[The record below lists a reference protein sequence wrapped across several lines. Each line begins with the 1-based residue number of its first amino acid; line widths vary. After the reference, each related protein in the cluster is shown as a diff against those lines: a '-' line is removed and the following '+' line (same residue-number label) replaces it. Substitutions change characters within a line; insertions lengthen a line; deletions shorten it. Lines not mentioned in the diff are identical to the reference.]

1 MRNISIARTFIAGV
15 LLLSPP
21 AIMQAATAD
30 PPAPEAL
37 DLWQD
42 DSFQKSFVG
51 SYGFNAEIEP
61 RVTTVER
68 EQLQEKLYPLLSGPA
83 DVAIETIEKLMTPDS
98 SAVFDFTLGNLHY
111 QEGRLDDAAAHYETA
126 IAKFPSFRR
135 AHKNLGLIYVRNG
148 RFEEA
153 LGSLS
158 RVIQLGGNEGLV
170 YGLLGYAYSQTEKY
184 VSAESAYR
192 NAVLLEP
199 GTLDWKLGLTHSVI
213 RQNKHNEAIGLLDEL
228 IGQYP
233 DRADF
238 WMLQAN
244 AYIGLGQPMKAAGNF
259 EIVHRMGK
267 ATFAG
272 LQTLGDI
279 YTNEGLWDLAERAY
293 GQALDLDTDRS
304 IDRPLRF
311 VEALSQRG
319 ATENAG
325 RLMARVK
332 SSYGDTL
339 DDADRKKLLKLEAR
353 MAVAEGTGGEA
364 LTVLQEIVALDPLDG
379 EALLLLGQHHARI
392 DEPDQ
397 AIFYYERAENLDGFE
412 AEAKIRHGQLLVSM
426 ARYTEAVPLLKR
438 AQEMRPSEELER
450 YLDQVERLAR
460 SKR

>member
-1 MRNISIARTFIAGV
+1 MRHSYRSSILIAALLCLPLAGV
-15 LLLSPP
+15 QAGTQEPP
-21 AIMQAATAD
+21 PPQAA
-30 PPAPEAL
+30 L
-37 DLWQD
+37 DMWQE

-61 RVTTVER
+61 RVTTTER
-68 EQLQEKLYPLLSGPA
+68 EQLQEEIYPLLSGPSDEA
-83 DVAIETIEKLMTPDS
+83 IAAIEKIITDDS

-111 QEGRLDDAAAHYETA
+111 QEGRMEQAAVHYETA

-148 RFEEA
+148 RFEDA

-199 GTLDWKLGLTHSVI
+199 GTLDWKMGLTHSVI

-228 IGQYP
+228 IAQYP
-233 DRADF
+233 ERADF
-238 WMLQAN
+238 WLLQAN
-244 AYIGLGQPMKAAGNF
+244 AYIGSGQPMKAAGNF
-259 EIVHRMGK
+259 EIVQRMGK
-267 ATFAG
+267 ATFASQ
-272 LQTLGDI
+272 QTLGDV
-279 YTNEGLWDLAERAY
+279 YTNEELWDLAERAY
-293 GQALDLDTDRS
+293 GQALDLDSDQS

-311 VEALSQRG
+311 VEVLSQRG
-319 ATENAG
+319 ATDNAR

-332 SSYGDTL
+332 ATYGETL
-339 DDADRKKLLKLEAR
+339 DDVDRKKLLKLEAR
-353 MAVAEGTGGEA
+353 MAVADGGGGEA

-392 DEPDQ
+392 DEPDR
-397 AIFYYERAENLDGFE
+397 AIFYYERAQNLESFE
-412 AEAKIRHGQLLVSM
+412 AEAKIRHGQLLVGM
-426 ARYTEAVPLLKR
+426 ARYNEAVPLLKR
-438 AQEMRPSEELER
+438 AQEMRPSDELNR